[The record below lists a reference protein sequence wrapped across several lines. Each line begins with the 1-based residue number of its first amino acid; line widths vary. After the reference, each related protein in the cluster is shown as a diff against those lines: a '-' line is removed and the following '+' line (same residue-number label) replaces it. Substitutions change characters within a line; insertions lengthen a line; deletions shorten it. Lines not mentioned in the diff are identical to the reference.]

1 MSEKQVL
8 VKGPHLLGLLKYT
21 GEKVGPEGRV
31 NLIKSLDNEDQTVFL
46 KSAGSSEPQVISLAE
61 WYPYKAFKNFLN
73 AIVGKV
79 GNGDVNLSKKIG
91 HWGAL
96 RDFDPKKG
104 IYKFFTREAYKA
116 DRTVLYRATPMIWG
130 QMYNKGEIE
139 AETIEMGREATLTLR
154 SFPEITEA
162 SCLLIAGWIEQ
173 ASQIVSGFN
182 LKVEIKYKPANEID
196 CEFKIFQS

>member
-1 MSEKQVL
+1 MAEEQVL

-21 GEKVGPEGRV
+21 GERIGPEGRV
-31 NLIKSLDNEDQTVFL
+31 NLLKSLDDEDQKVFF
-46 KSAGSSEPQVISLAE
+46 KSADSSEPQLILLAE

-73 AIVGKV
+73 AIIREV

-104 IYKFFTREAYKA
+104 IYKFFTKEAYKS

-130 QMYNKGEIE
+130 QMYNKGKIE
-139 AETIEMGREATLTLR
+139 AETVERGREATLTLR
-154 SFPEITEA
+154 GFPEITEA

-173 ASQIVSGFN
+173 GSPIVSGFN
-182 LKVEIKYKPANEID
+182 LNVDIKYKPANEID
-196 CEFKIFQS
+196 CEFKIFQN